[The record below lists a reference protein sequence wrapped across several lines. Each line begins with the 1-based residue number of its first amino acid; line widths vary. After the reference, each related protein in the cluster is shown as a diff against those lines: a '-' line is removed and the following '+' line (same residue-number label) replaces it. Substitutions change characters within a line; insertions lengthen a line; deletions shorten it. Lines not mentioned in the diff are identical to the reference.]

1 MRIHKTIDKLQIWG
15 IIKMN
20 DVQIGSDL
28 MNKPVTSRDEIL
40 MISRKIILEKGIDSL
55 NMRDVA
61 IKCGAA
67 VGSIYNY
74 FPSKAELLSAAVESV
89 WRDIFE
95 PLNDIS
101 DFTGFSDCIGRMFD
115 MIKKGDKKFSGFFN
129 VHSMNFSQKD
139 KEKGREVMNKC
150 FDDLKKTLKTVLIN
164 DKNVRSGVFDGK
176 LSEDKFVEYI
186 LELLI
191 HTLLNKE
198 DNCQALISM
207 ISNCIY

>member
-1 MRIHKTIDKLQIWG
+1 
-15 IIKMN
+15 MN
-20 DVQIGSDL
+20 NVQIGSDK
-28 MNKPVTSRDEIL
+28 MNRSVTSREEIL
-40 MISRKIILEKGIDSL
+40 MVSRKIILEEGIDSL

-61 IKCGAA
+61 GRCGTA

-74 FPSKAELLSAAVESV
+74 FPSKSDLLSAAVESV
-89 WRDIFE
+89 WKDIFE

-101 DFTGFSDCIGRMFD
+101 DFKGFSDCVGRMFE
-115 MIKKGDKKFSGFFN
+115 MIKNGDKRFSGFFN
-129 VHSMNFSQKD
+129 VHSLNFSHKD

-164 DKNVRSGVFDGK
+164 DKNVRSGVFDGE

-207 ISNCIY
+207 INNCIY

>member
-1 MRIHKTIDKLQIWG
+1 MCIHKTIDKLQIWG

-101 DFTGFSDCIGRMFD
+101 DFKGFSDCVGRMFE
-115 MIKKGDKKFSGFFN
+115 MIKNGDKRFSGFFN
-129 VHSMNFSQKD
+129 VHSLNFSHKD

-150 FDDLKKTLKTVLIN
+150 FDDLRNTLKTVLIN
-164 DKNVRSGVFDGK
+164 DKNVRSGVFDGE